1 MTAPE
6 HVTLSLSHLC
16 SDESGQDLVEY
27 ALVAALVGLAS
38 VTGIHVVTVSV
49 ISTSIT
55 AVVNKFTNVVS
66 SAI

>member
-38 VTGIHVVTVSV
+38 VTGIHGIASV
-49 ISTSIT
+49 ISSSIT